1 MAAVATQVAS
11 PAVARMPSMTDR
23 GRRIRNSWE
32 ENQAQ
37 RRVFEPGWQAVS
49 DYFYPSTDFAVS
61 PLTPVIRRNRRVVT
75 NVPRQNLKQ
84 AAALFIAYAIDTTQP
99 FLAPNVN
106 RGMAQSGR
114 AIYKRDSEG
123 RKLDLSAEA
132 RDYLDDLRWQLFDA
146 QMLPQ
151 SGMVTAVARCGLE
164 FLAFGNCVRW
174 IGRKRGF
181 GPRHQHMPLKS
192 CWWAQN
198 EEGETDTMFR
208 RFTMSLWRLVLK
220 YPNALNH
227 PKIAEMHR
235 DEKKHGVSITLLHL
249 VDPRQAGVSGAVN
262 TNKPF
267 SDLTLLPDYDMFE
280 VKESGYDSFP
290 YQVAGMDAREGTP
303 YCTGLGYDALPDAM
317 ALNHFSGGMER
328 AIDLIN
334 DPVLFAPTR
343 LFGNRLDRRPG
354 QVNVYDPVNLGFQ
367 SLKDAIQKADIA
379 GDPSWAE
386 RRCEKLTDNIERVF
400 FGQFTNLRDAA
411 NVTAEEIRE
420 RRDLRQ
426 RAISYLVPTFDRD
439 LFGKGAD
446 RELDALLE
454 EDLVAPPPAELSG
467 VDVDWDY
474 AGPLAKAQMRT
485 QVDGA
490 LMLFNAAA
498 AAKQFDETA
507 GDVVAVHEALRTIND
522 SLGNAPAMVK
532 SRAAVEAIQQQRAE
546 EKAQQQQNEAMTAE
560 ATALRDAG
568 QGIASI
574 ENAGQQPRMAA

>member
-1 MAAVATQVAS
+1 
-11 PAVARMPSMTDR
+11 MTDR
-23 GRRIRNSWE
+23 GRRIRNAWE
-32 ENQAQ
+32 EAQAE
-37 RRVFEPGWQAVS
+37 RRTFEPGWQAVS
-49 DYFYPSTDFAVS
+49 DYFYPSTNFRVS
-61 PLTPVIRRNRRVVT
+61 LQTPVIARNRRVVT
-75 NVPRQNLKQ
+75 NTPRQNLKN
-84 AAALFIAYAIDTTQP
+84 AAALFVAYAIDTTQP

-106 RGMAQSGR
+106 RGMALSGR
-114 AIYKRDSEG
+114 AIYRRDQRG
-123 RKLDLSAEA
+123 RKIELSGEA

-151 SGMVTAVARCGLE
+151 SGMVAAVARCGLE

-181 GPRHQHMPLKS
+181 GPRHQAMPLKS
-192 CWWAQN
+192 CWWSEN
-198 EEGETDTMFR
+198 EDGEVDTLFR
-208 RFTMSLWRLVLK
+208 RFTLPVWRLVK
-220 YPNALNH
+220 RYPGALAH
-227 PKIAEMHR
+227 PKIQELANDDR
-235 DEKKHGVSITLLHL
+235 RQQQLVTVLHL
-249 VDPRQAGVSGAVN
+249 VDPREGGVSGAMN
-262 TNKPF
+262 TRKPF
-267 SDLTLLPDYDMFE
+267 SDLTLLPDHDMFE

-290 YQVAGMDAREGTP
+290 YQVARMDRWEGSP
-303 YCTGLGYDALPDAM
+303 YATGLGYDALPDAM

-354 QVNVYDPVNLGFQ
+354 QVNTYDPVNLGFQ
-367 SLKDAIQKADIA
+367 SLRDAIQKADIA
-379 GDPSWAE
+379 GDPQWAE
-386 RRCEKLTDNIERVF
+386 RRIAALTRNIEMVF

-426 RAISYLVPTFDRD
+426 RAISYLVPSFDRD

-446 RELDALLE
+446 RELEALLE
-454 EDLVAPPPAELSG
+454 EDLVSPPPGELSG

-490 LMLFNAAA
+490 LTLFNAAA
-498 AAKQFDETA
+498 AAAQFDQTA
-507 GDVVAVHEALRTIND
+507 ADVVAVHEALRTIND
-522 SLGNAPAMVK
+522 SLGNAPAMVR
-532 SRAAVEAIQQQRAE
+532 SRAEVEAIQAQRAE
-546 EKAQQQQNEAMTAE
+546 QAQQQQDNETMTAE

-574 ENAGQQPRMAA
+574 ENAGPMRQAA

>member
-1 MAAVATQVAS
+1 MAPVETQPAA
-11 PAVARMPSMTDR
+11 PAVARAPSMTDR
-23 GRRIRNSWE
+23 GRRIRNGWE
-32 ENQAQ
+32 ESQAE
-37 RRVFEPGWQAVS
+37 RRAFEPGWQAVS
-49 DYFYPSTDFAVS
+49 DYFYPSTNFAVS
-61 PLTPVIRRNRRVVT
+61 QTSPVIGRNRRVVT
-75 NVPRQNLKQ
+75 NVPRQNAKQ

-99 FLAPNVN
+99 FMAPNVN
-106 RGMAQSGR
+106 RGMALSGR
-114 AIYKRDSEG
+114 AVYRRDADG
-123 RKLDLSAEA
+123 RKLDLSGES

-164 FLAFGNCVRW
+164 FLLFGNGVRW

-192 CWWAQN
+192 CWWSRN
-198 EEGETDTMFR
+198 EEGEVDTMFR
-208 RFTMSLWRLVLK
+208 RFTLALWRLVEK
-220 YPNALNH
+220 YPNALDH
-227 PKIAEMHR
+227 PKIKEKHA
-235 DEKKHGVSITLLHL
+235 DEKNRNETITLLHL
-249 VDPRQAGVSGAVN
+249 VDPRRGGVSGAVN

-267 SDLTLLPDYDMFE
+267 SDLTLLPDYDFFE

-290 YQVAGMDAREGTP
+290 YQVAGMDSWEGAP

-317 ALNHFSGGMER
+317 ALNHFSGGLER

-367 SLKDAIQKADIA
+367 SLKDAIQRADIA

-386 RRCEKLTDNIERVF
+386 RRCEKLTGNIEKVF
-400 FGQFTNLRDAA
+400 FGQFTNLRGAA

-446 RELDALLE
+446 RELDALIE
-454 EDLVAPPPAELSG
+454 EDLIAPPPGELSG

-507 GDVVAVHEALRTIND
+507 GDVVSVHEALRTIND

-532 SRAAVEAIQQQRAE
+532 SREAVDAIQQQRAE
-546 EKAQQQQNEAMTAE
+546 QAAAQQENEDMTAA
-560 ATALRDAG
+560 ATAMRDAG
-568 QGIASI
+568 QGMASI

>member
-1 MAAVATQVAS
+1 MAEVAA
-11 PAVARMPSMTDR
+11 PAVRRMPSMTDR
-23 GRRIRNSWE
+23 GRRIRNGWE

-99 FLAPNVN
+99 FLAPNVG

-114 AIYKRDSEG
+114 AIYKRDKEG

-192 CWWAQN
+192 CWWSQN

-208 RFTMSLWRLVLK
+208 RFTLSLWRLVEK
-220 YPNALNH
+220 YPNALDH
-227 PKIAEMHR
+227 PKIAEMYR

-249 VDPRQAGVSGAVN
+249 VDPRQGGVSGAVN

-267 SDLTLLPDYDMFE
+267 SDLTLLADYDFFE

-507 GDVVAVHEALRTIND
+507 GDVIAVHEALRTIND

-532 SRAAVEAIQQQRAE
+532 SRAAVEDLQQQRAE
-546 EKAQQQQNEAMTAE
+546 EKAQQQQNETMTAE

>member
-1 MAAVATQVAS
+1 MAPAAPPVAA

-23 GRRIRNSWE
+23 GRRIRNGWE

-61 PLTPVIRRNRRVVT
+61 HLTPVIRRNRRVVT

-114 AIYKRDSEG
+114 AIYRRDSEG

-164 FLAFGNCVRW
+164 FLGFGNCVRW

-192 CWWAQN
+192 CWWSQN

-208 RFTMSLWRLVLK
+208 RFTLSLWRLVET

-227 PKIAEMHR
+227 PKIAEKYR
-235 DEKKHGVSITLLHL
+235 DQKKHGETITLLHL
-249 VDPRQAGVSGAVN
+249 VDPRRGGVSGAVN

-267 SDLTLLPDYDMFE
+267 SDLTLMPDYDFFE

-446 RELDALLE
+446 RELDALIE

-498 AAKQFDETA
+498 AAKQIDETA

-532 SRAAVEAIQQQRAE
+532 SRAAVEAIQQHRAE
-546 EKAQQQQNEAMTAE
+546 QDAQQQQNETLTAE

-568 QGIASI
+568 QGLASI

>member
-1 MAAVATQVAS
+1 MSETVATPV
-11 PAVARMPSMTDR
+11 VLRMPSITDD
-23 GRRIRNSWE
+23 GKRIRHAWE
-32 ENQAQ
+32 DAQAE
-37 RRVFEPGWQAVS
+37 RRPFEAGWQMVA
-49 DYFYPSTDFAVS
+49 DYFYPSSNFTVS
-61 PLTPVIRRNRRVVT
+61 STTPVFRRNRRIVT
-75 NVPRQNLKQ
+75 NTPRQALKQ
-84 AAALFIAYAIDTTQP
+84 AAALFVAYAIDTTQP

-106 RGMAQSGR
+106 RGMARAGR
-114 AIYKRDSEG
+114 AVWTRGPDG
-123 RKLDLSAEA
+123 RKLELSGAS
-132 RDYLDDLRWQLFDA
+132 RDYLDELRWQLFDA
-146 QMLPQ
+146 QMAPQ

-164 FLAFGNCVRW
+164 FLGFGNCVRW
-174 IGRKRGF
+174 VGRKRGF
-181 GPRHQHMPLKS
+181 GPRHQHRPLRS
-192 CWWAQN
+192 SWWTVN
-198 EEGETDTMFR
+198 EDGEIDTFY
-208 RFTMSLWRLVLK
+208 FAETMALWRLVQK
-220 YPNALNH
+220 HPDALNH
-227 PKIAEMHR
+227 PKIAEMNR
-235 DEKKHGVSITLLHL
+235 DPKKARELIKLLHL
-249 VDPRQAGVSGAVN
+249 VEPRQGGVRGAVK

-267 SDLTLLPDYDMFE
+267 ASVTLMPELDMFE
-280 VKESGYDSFP
+280 IRNEGYDSFP
-290 YQVAGMDAREGTP
+290 YQVARMDLWEGSP
-303 YCTGLGYDALPDAM
+303 YATGLGFDALPDAM

-386 RRCEKLTDNIERVF
+386 RRIAALTTNIEKVF
-400 FGQFTNLRDAA
+400 FGNFTNLRDAA

-426 RAISYLVPTFDRD
+426 RAMSYLVPSFDRD

-446 RELDALLE
+446 RELEALLE
-454 EDLVAPPPAELSG
+454 EDLVPAPPPELSG

-474 AGPLAKAQMRT
+474 AGPLAKAQMLT

-490 LMLFNAAA
+490 LRLFDAAA
-498 AAKQFDETA
+498 MAKQFDESA

-522 SLGNAPAMVK
+522 SLGNAPAMLN
-532 SRAAVEAIQQQRAE
+532 SREAVEQMRADRAE
-546 EKAQQQQNEAMTAE
+546 AAAQQQENEALTAQ

-574 ENAGQQPRMAA
+574 ENAGQPAMAA

>member
-1 MAAVATQVAS
+1 MAAVAA
-11 PAVARMPSMTDR
+11 PAVMRAPRMTER
-23 GRRIRNSWE
+23 GKLIRYGLEESQALRR
-32 ENQAQ
+32 A
-37 RRVFEPGWQAVS
+37 FEPGWQAVS
-49 DYFYPSTDFAVS
+49 DYFYPSTNFNVTA
-61 PLTPVIRRNRRVVT
+61 TMPVVARNRRVVT

-84 AAALFIAYAIDTTQP
+84 AAALFVAYAIDTTQP

-106 RGMAQSGR
+106 RGMVQAGR
-114 AIYKRDSEG
+114 ATWRRGPDG
-123 RKLDLSAEA
+123 RELELSDAS
-132 RDYLDDLRWQLFDA
+132 RDYLDARRWQLFDA
-146 QMLPQ
+146 QMAPQ
-151 SGMVTAVARCGLE
+151 SGMVTSVARCALE

-181 GPRHQHMPLKS
+181 GPRHQHIPLKS
-192 CWWAQN
+192 AWWSQN
-198 EEGETDTMFR
+198 EEGETDVLYRQFR
-208 RFTMSLWRLVLK
+208 LTVWRLIRK
-220 YPNALNH
+220 YPNAVGH
-227 PKIAEMHR
+227 PKIAELAR
-235 DEKKHGVSITLLHL
+235 DDKKAQTQVLVLNVVQPREGGVF
-249 VDPRQAGVSGAVN
+249 GAVQQR
-262 TNKPF
+262 KPF
-267 SDLTLLPDYDMFE
+267 ADVTLLPEFDHFE
-280 VKESGYDSFP
+280 VKEAGFDSFP
-290 YQVAGMDAREGTP
+290 YQVAGMDSWEGSP

-343 LFGNRLDRRPG
+343 LFGNRMDRRPG
-354 QVNVYDPVNLGFQ
+354 QVNVYDPINLGFQ

-400 FGQFTNLRDAA
+400 FGQFTNLRDAS

-446 RELDALLE
+446 RELEILVE
-454 EDLVAPPPAELSG
+454 EDLVPPPPPELSS

-490 LMLFNAAA
+490 MMLFNAAA

-507 GDVVAVHEALRTIND
+507 GDVVAVHEALRAIND
-522 SLGNAPAMVK
+522 SLGNAPAMVN
-532 SRAAVEAIQQQRAE
+532 SREAVAEMRERRAE
-546 EKAQQQQNEAMTAE
+546 AEAQQQENEAMTAA

-568 QGIASI
+568 QGVASI
-574 ENAGQQPRMAA
+574 ENAGQPAMAA

>member
-99 FLAPNVN
+99 FMAPNVN
-106 RGMAQSGR
+106 RGMALSGR
-114 AIYKRDSEG
+114 AIYRRDSEG
-123 RKLDLSAEA
+123 RKLDLSSES

-220 YPNALNH
+220 YPNALDH

-249 VDPRQAGVSGAVN
+249 VDPRRGGVSGAVN

-498 AAKQFDETA
+498 AAKQFDESA
-507 GDVVAVHEALRTIND
+507 GDVIAVHEALRTIND

-568 QGIASI
+568 QGIASL
-574 ENAGQQPRMAA
+574 ENAGQPAMAA

>member
-1 MAAVATQVAS
+1 MAEAAAPVVRRAPEIS
-11 PAVARMPSMTDR
+11 ER
-23 GRRIRNSWE
+23 GKRIRLAWDDA
-32 ENQAQ
+32 QAA

-49 DYFYPSTDFAVS
+49 DYFYPSTNFRVS
-61 PLTPVIRRNRRVVT
+61 ATTPVIGRNRRVVT
-75 NVPRQNLKQ
+75 NVPRQNAKQ
-84 AAALFIAYAIDTTQP
+84 AAALFVAYAIDTTQP

-106 RGMAQSGR
+106 RGMARAGR
-114 AIYKRDSEG
+114 AVWRRDLDG
-123 RKLDLSAEA
+123 RKLDLSADS

-146 QMLPQ
+146 QMAPQ
-151 SGMVTAVARCGLE
+151 SGMVTAMARCGLE
-164 FLAFGNCVRW
+164 FLLFGNAVRW

-192 CWWAQN
+192 CWWSRN
-198 EEGETDTMFR
+198 EEGEVDTLFR
-208 RFTMSLWRLVLK
+208 SFRLPVHELVRK
-220 YPNALNH
+220 YPAALEH
-227 PKIAEMHR
+227 PKIAELHA
-235 DEKKHGVSITLLHL
+235 DEKKHRTEIAVLHL
-249 VDPRQAGVSGAVN
+249 VEPREGGVAGATG
-262 TNKPF
+262 TRKPF
-267 SDLTLLPDYDMFE
+267 RDLTLLPDHEMFE
-280 VKESGYDSFP
+280 VKEAGYDSFP
-290 YQVAGMDAREGTP
+290 YQVAGMDGWEGSP

-367 SLKDAIQKADIA
+367 SLKDAISKADIA

-400 FGQFTNLRDAA
+400 FGQFTNLRDAD

-439 LFGKGAD
+439 LLGKGAD
-446 RELDALLE
+446 RELEILIE
-454 EDLVAPPPAELSG
+454 EDLVAAPPEELSG

-490 LMLFNAAA
+490 LTLFNAAA

-507 GDVVAVHEALRTIND
+507 GDVVAVQEALRTIND
-522 SLGNAPAMVK
+522 SLGNAPAMVN
-532 SRAAVEAIQQQRAE
+532 SREAVERMRADRAE
-546 EKAQQQQNEAMTAE
+546 AQQQQQDNETMTAE

-574 ENAGQQPRMAA
+574 ENAGQPMRQAA

>member
-1 MAAVATQVAS
+1 MVPAAPQVAA
-11 PAVARMPSMTDR
+11 PAVVRMPSMTDR

-61 PLTPVIRRNRRVVT
+61 HLTPVIRRNRRVVT

-114 AIYKRDSEG
+114 AIYKRDTEG

-192 CWWAQN
+192 CWWSQN

-220 YPNALNH
+220 YPNALDH

-235 DEKKHGVSITLLHL
+235 DEKKHGASITLLHL
-249 VDPRQAGVSGAVN
+249 VDPRQGGVSGAVN

-454 EDLVAPPPAELSG
+454 EDLVAPPPGELSG

-498 AAKQFDETA
+498 AAKQFDESA

-546 EKAQQQQNEAMTAE
+546 DKAQQQQNEAMTAE

-568 QGIASI
+568 QGLASI

>member
-1 MAAVATQVAS
+1 MAEVAA

-99 FLAPNVN
+99 FLAPNVG

-114 AIYKRDSEG
+114 AIYRRDKEG

-192 CWWAQN
+192 CWWSQN

-208 RFTMSLWRLVLK
+208 RFTMSVWRLVK
-220 YPNALNH
+220 NYPDAVKH
-227 PKIAEMHR
+227 PKIAELYG
-235 DEKKHGVSITLLHL
+235 DPKKHGVSITLLHL
-249 VDPRQAGVSGAVN
+249 VDPRQGGVSGAVN

-546 EKAQQQQNEAMTAE
+546 DKAQQQQNEAMTAE

-568 QGIASI
+568 QGLASI

>member
-1 MAAVATQVAS
+1 MAEVAA

-23 GRRIRNSWE
+23 GRRIRNGWE

-99 FLAPNVN
+99 FLAPNVG

-114 AIYKRDSEG
+114 AIYKRDKEG

-192 CWWAQN
+192 CWWGQN

-208 RFTMSLWRLVLK
+208 RFTMSLWRLALK
-220 YPNALNH
+220 YPNALDH

-235 DEKKHGVSITLLHL
+235 DEKKHGATITLLHL
-249 VDPRQAGVSGAVN
+249 VDPRQGGVSGAVN

-507 GDVVAVHEALRTIND
+507 GDVIAVHEALRTIND

-532 SRAAVEAIQQQRAE
+532 SRAAVETIQQQRAE

-574 ENAGQQPRMAA
+574 ENAGQPAMAA

>member
-1 MAAVATQVAS
+1 MTTHAAV
-11 PAVARMPSMTDR
+11 SMTDR
-23 GRRIRNSWE
+23 GRRIRNAWE
-32 ENQAQ
+32 EAQ
-37 RRVFEPGWQAVS
+37 GERRAFEPGWQAVS
-49 DYFYPSTDFAVS
+49 DYFYPSTNFRVS
-61 PLTPVIRRNRRVVT
+61 LQTPVIARNRRVVT
-75 NVPRQNLKQ
+75 NTPRQNLKN
-84 AAALFIAYAIDTTQP
+84 AAALFVAYAIDTTQP

-106 RGMAQSGR
+106 RGMALSGR
-114 AIYKRDSEG
+114 AIYRRDQRG
-123 RKLDLSAEA
+123 RKIELSAEA

-151 SGMVTAVARCGLE
+151 SGMVAAVARCGLE

-181 GPRHQHMPLKS
+181 GPRHQAMPLKS
-192 CWWAQN
+192 CWWSEN
-198 EEGETDTMFR
+198 EDGEVDTLFR
-208 RFTMSLWRLVLK
+208 RFTLPVWRLVK
-220 YPNALNH
+220 RYPGALAH
-227 PKIAEMHR
+227 PKIQELS
-235 DEKKHGVSITLLHL
+235 DDPKKQQQPVTVLHL
-249 VDPRQAGVSGAVN
+249 VEPREGGVSGAAN
-262 TNKPF
+262 TRKPF
-267 SDLTLLPDYDMFE
+267 ADLTLLPDHDMFE

-290 YQVAGMDAREGTP
+290 YQVARMDRWEGSP
-303 YCTGLGYDALPDAM
+303 YATGLGYDALPDAM

-354 QVNVYDPVNLGFQ
+354 QVNTYDPVNLGFQ
-367 SLKDAIQKADIA
+367 SLRDAIQKADIA
-379 GDPSWAE
+379 GDPQWAE
-386 RRCEKLTDNIERVF
+386 RRIAALTRNIEMVF

-426 RAISYLVPTFDRD
+426 RAISYLVPSFDRD

-446 RELDALLE
+446 RELEALLE
-454 EDLVAPPPAELSG
+454 EDLVSPPPGELSG

-522 SLGNAPAMVK
+522 SLGNAPAMVN
-532 SRAAVEAIQQQRAE
+532 SRADVEAIRAQRAE
-546 EKAQQQQNEAMTAE
+546 QAQQQQDNETMTAE

-574 ENAGQQPRMAA
+574 ENAGPMRQAA

>member
-1 MAAVATQVAS
+1 MAEVAA
-11 PAVARMPSMTDR
+11 PALKRAPEMSERAKRV
-23 GRRIRNSWE
+23 RNGWE
-32 ENQAQ
+32 EMQAA
-37 RRVFEPGWQAVS
+37 RRAFEPGWQMVS
-49 DYFYPSTDFAVS
+49 DYFYPSTNFAVTAG
-61 PLTPVIRRNRRVVT
+61 TPVVRRNRRIVT
-75 NVPRQNLKQ
+75 NVPRQNAKL
-84 AAALFIAYAIDTTQP
+84 AAGLFIAYAIDTTQP
-99 FLAPNVN
+99 FLAPNVS
-106 RGMAQSGR
+106 RGLARAGR
-114 AIYKRDSEG
+114 NVWRRDGEG
-123 RKLDLSAEA
+123 RKIALSPMAL
-132 RDYLDDLRWQLFDA
+132 DYLDDLRWQIFDA

-151 SGMVTAVARCGLE
+151 SGFVNAISRCGLE
-164 FLAFGNCVRW
+164 FLCFGNAVRW
-174 IGRKRGF
+174 TGGKPGF
-181 GPRHQHMPLKS
+181 GPRTVHVPLKQA
-192 CWWAQN
+192 WWTRN
-198 EEGETDTMFR
+198 EEDEVDVLVR
-208 RFTMSLWRLVLK
+208 RFTLPLHRLPGK
-220 YPNALNH
+220 YPNAAEH
-227 PKIAEMHR
+227 PGVAEKLK
-235 DEKKHGVSITLLHL
+235 DPKKAQEPVTVLH
-249 VDPRQAGVSGAVN
+249 VVEPREGGLAGAAR
-262 TNKPF
+262 TRKPF
-267 SDLTLLPDYDMFE
+267 ADLCFLPDFDWFE

-290 YQVAGMDAREGTP
+290 YQVAGMDAWEGSP

-354 QVNVYDPVNLGFQ
+354 QVNSYDPVNLGFQ

-426 RAISYLVPTFDRD
+426 RAMSYLVPTFDRD

-446 RELDALLE
+446 RELEALIA
-454 EDLVAPPPAELSG
+454 EDLVPAPPAELSG

-507 GDVVAVHEALRTIND
+507 GDVIAVHEALRTISD
-522 SLGNAPAMVK
+522 SLGNAPGLVN
-532 SRAAVEAIQQQRAE
+532 SRELVA
-546 EKAQQQQNEAMTAE
+546 EKAAAREAAAEQQLENETNTAD

-568 QGIASI
+568 QGVASLM
-574 ENAGQQPRMAA
+574 NAGQPEAMAA

>member
-1 MAAVATQVAS
+1 MAETVAA

-23 GRRIRNSWE
+23 GRRIRNDWE
-32 ENQAQ
+32 ERQAE
-37 RRVFEPGWQAVS
+37 RRYFEPGWQAVS

-61 PLTPVIRRNRRVVT
+61 PLTPVIRRNRKVVT
-75 NVPRQNLKQ
+75 NVPRQNLKR
-84 AAALFIAYAIDTTQP
+84 AAALFVAYAIDTTQP
-99 FLAPNVN
+99 FMAPNVS
-106 RGMAQSGR
+106 RGMALSGR
-114 AIYKRDSEG
+114 AVYRRDSEG
-123 RKLDLSAEA
+123 RKQDLSAEA
-132 RDYLDDLRWQLFDA
+132 RDYLDELRWQLFDA

-192 CWWAQN
+192 CWWSQN
-198 EEGETDTMFR
+198 EEGETDTMYR
-208 RFTMSLWRLVLK
+208 RFTMALWRLVEK
-220 YPNALNH
+220 YPNALEH
-227 PKIAEMHR
+227 RAIAEKFK
-235 DEKKHGVSITLLHL
+235 DQKKHGETITLLHL
-249 VDPRQAGVSGAVN
+249 VDPRRGGVSGAVN

-267 SDLTLLPDYDMFE
+267 SDLTLLPDYDFFE

-367 SLKDAIQKADIA
+367 SLRDAIQKADIA

-386 RRCEKLTDNIERVF
+386 RRCDKLTDNIERVF
-400 FGQFTNLRDAA
+400 FGEFTNLRDAA

-446 RELDALLE
+446 RELEALIE

-507 GDVVAVHEALRTIND
+507 GDVVAVHEALRAIND

-532 SRAAVEAIQQQRAE
+532 SRAEVEEIQQARAE
-546 EKAQQQQNEAMTAE
+546 QAAQQQENEAMTAA

-568 QGIASI
+568 QGMASI
-574 ENAGQQPRMAA
+574 ENAGQPAMAA